1 VVQTLPPSQRSRGI
15 AVAYSG
21 GSLGAVV
28 TPLIVT
34 PIALWWGWRAAFL
47 FTGLA
52 GAVWLAMWAFVSRR
66 PDIRKRREPEA
77 AAPRVQFRDPRIWG
91 FMALYALGALP
102 LAFVIYGAAIYL
114 NQSVGKSQADIG
126 KVLWIPPL
134 GWEAGYFF
142 WGTISDRL
150 TRAGKMSV
158 SALATLLSI
167 LTMLSLPIAA
177 APLGHS
183 YPLLLFQFFFAM
195 FVAAGFIILSMTYAT
210 HTFSAEHSGRIA
222 GLGAGAWSAMVAL
235 VMPGLGRL
243 FDLKQYSA
251 AFGFAALFPVFG
263 FLFWWA
269 AARRVRS

>member
-1 VVQTLPPSQRSRGI
+1 M
-15 AVAYSG
+15 
-21 GSLGAVV
+21 V

-34 PIALWWGWRAAFL
+34 PIALWWGWRAAFV
-47 FTGLA
+47 FTGLT
-52 GAVWLAMWAFVSRR
+52 GAAWLVIWAFVSRR
-66 PDIRKRREPEA
+66 PDIRKHKAPEA
-77 AAPRVQFRDPRIWG
+77 AAPRVRFTDPRIWG

-114 NQSVGKSQADIG
+114 NQSVGKSQAEIG

-150 TRAGKMSV
+150 ARAGKMNA
-158 SALATLLSI
+158 SAFRILLLV
-167 LTMLSLPIAA
+167 LTVLSLPTAA
-177 APLGHS
+177 APFGRS

-210 HTFSAEHSGRIA
+210 HTFSVEHSGLIA

-235 VMPGLGRL
+235 VMPGLEIWNG
-243 FDLKQYSA
+243 SME
-251 AFGFAALFPVFG
+251 P
-263 FLFWWA
+263 
-269 AARRVRS
+269 S